1 MSFVPLQGHKINKK
15 RFGRYFL
22 PSVRIRTKKQ
32 QTIKRRNENKQ
43 TEETAKID
51 ILKQRETPPWRVR
64 SIYDYS

>member
-32 QTIKRRNENKQ
+32 TNHKETKRKQTNRRNSKNRYFK
-43 TEETAKID
+43 AKGD
-51 ILKQRETPPWRVR
+51 ATMAGQVNL
-64 SIYDYS
+64 